1 MCFTDDKQR
10 SFNKSNI
17 TSLFVLFF
25 LIEKIVVERV
35 LMKKYVETM
44 DRENSLLV
52 NAIGICISS
61 ITYIFLEWINSTY
74 PPLKTKH
81 TSIPEIMIDNESVV
95 DRLENFN
102 QARNSIF
109 SRKNGVTFYSK
120 RELSD
125 LVISRVQAINFSLNS
140 MKTII
145 ENKYRK
151 FEVTFKHM
159 INKDNKETKKKIVN
173 FLAKFPAN
181 LSPPKTKKRV
191 SNHQRTSS
199 LKKSRVSKKIVQ
211 PRESSPKH
219 NKRPS
224 LENSLVTSTFGQAA
238 INQPFTKAVGSME
251 SEEIKDDSLSSVASK
266 IS

>member
-10 SFNKSNI
+10 TFNKSNI

-25 LIEKIVVERV
+25 LIEKIIVEKV

-61 ITYIFLEWINSTY
+61 ITYIFLEWINNTY

-145 ENKYRK
+145 ENKYRR
-151 FEVTFKHM
+151 FESTFKHM
-159 INKDNKETKKKIVN
+159 INKDNKETKKKIIN
-173 FLAKFPAN
+173 FLAKVSAN
-181 LSPPKTKKRV
+181 PSPRKKKERISHHPK
-191 SNHQRTSS
+191 SS
-199 LKKSRVSKKIVQ
+199 SIKKSLVLKHINQ
-211 PRESSPKH
+211 PRESSPKKS
-219 NKRPS
+219 KRPS
-224 LENSLVTSTFGQAA
+224 LENLLVTSTFGQAA
-238 INQPFTKAVGSME
+238 FNHPFSKDVGSLE
-251 SEEIKDDSLSSVASK
+251 SEDIKDDSFSSVASK
-266 IS
+266 MS